1 MKFSVS
7 FSLHDHSELLDIH
20 EQHGLLS
27 VYVKLVITHIITDV
41 YIELN

>member
-27 VYVKLVITHIITDV
+27 VCEISNYTH
-41 YIELN
+41 YH